1 MRAAAVNRFYEQ
13 IPTLPIDYLT
23 PARQR
28 QLADNLK
35 PIVRPL
41 LELLDDPRRVVRAE
55 TGRALAGLPS
65 YMIGNLL
72 NGATA
77 QRLDTDIDE
86 YITGVLQ
93 SNDRGGAHME
103 LGVLYETMGDMK
115 KAEEAYRTAIRVEPQ
130 MTGPRSNLAALLDRL
145 VESEQNRPEAVQNK
159 TKMEQWEQEAAT
171 LRRQELDLLARDV
184 SLLPNS
190 AQLQYRYGLS
200 LYLHGSRRRPS
211 STPQSL

>member
-1 MRAAAVNRFYEQ
+1 M
-13 IPTLPIDYLT
+13 
-23 PARQR
+23 
-28 QLADNLK
+28 
-35 PIVRPL
+35 
-41 LELLDDPRRVVRAE
+41 
-55 TGRALAGLPS
+55 
-65 YMIGNLL
+65 
-72 NGATA
+72 
-77 QRLDTDIDE
+77 
-86 YITGVLQ
+86 
-93 SNDRGGAHME
+93 
-103 LGVLYETMGDMK
+103 LYETMGDMK

-200 LYLHGSRRRPS
+200 LYLHGEQEQAERALRKACELDPS
-211 STPQSL
+211 DGRFLYTLALFYDNFKRYDEALDCLDRLVKLVPDNPEYTQLAAQVIEKRKRVRKK